1 MLHIFTNVDLI
12 YIINLVIIMQEKKI
26 DLRIL
31 KTKKVIYDALE
42 YLMKEKPFEEIKVS
56 DICSKALINRSTFYA
71 HYNDKYDL
79 LAEFINNLKN
89 NLTLELNK
97 NENIKK

>member
-1 MLHIFTNVDLI
+1 MNESKNTNK
-12 YIINLVIIMQEKKI
+12 EKNKK
-26 DLRIL
+26 DLRVI
-31 KTKKVIYDALE
+31 KTENLLYTT
-42 YLMKEKPFEEIKVS
+42 LMDLLKEKAFEEIKVS

-97 NENIKK
+97 NEKSNECDFELN